1 MEDLVD
7 EKPLHFLHPRVK
19 NGRKIASLVGRYQVS
34 KIVVVNFDEILNF
47 ETSDCHA
54 KFSCAQGLKYHI
66 FEDFSSMLFD
76 SDSQSYKHKLSL
88 FVQVCLI
95 YICVSPLS
103 NTLLSIFSI
112 SSLFSYHTF
121 FIYICIST

>member
-1 MEDLVD
+1 MD
-7 EKPLHFLHPRVK
+7 EKPLHLLHPRVK

-76 SDSQSYKHKLSL
+76 SDS
-88 FVQVCLI
+88 
-95 YICVSPLS
+95 
-103 NTLLSIFSI
+103 
-112 SSLFSYHTF
+112 
-121 FIYICIST
+121 